1 MFLTQCKIYCL
12 VSWCS
17 TYTCMSTHTH
27 THRPHWNVSSLKA
40 EWFFFLLLFPT
51 ILLLSHAHGRPS
63 IIWLLLHLLQAG
75 IYIKWNQKF
84 HKIILLL
91 LVRHFDVFYF
101 IKINDDKTKLFHY
114 PLIWGFITHFF
125 RGCSRIGTLSIP
137 SLSELWVAVTHPY
150 PPQEYESGSHVPQ
163 SCFPL
168 SQLRLGW

>member
-1 MFLTQCKIYCL
+1 MRYIYMY
-12 VSWCS
+12 VHIH
-17 TYTCMSTHTH
+17 THTH
-27 THRPHWNVSSLKA
+27 TPLECQFPKGRVT
-40 EWFFFLLLFPT
+40 FLFAS
-51 ILLLSHAHGRPS
+51 LSHYSVTRPCRPS
-63 IIWLLLHLLQAG
+63 IIWLRLHLLQAG

-101 IKINDDKTKLFHY
+101 IKISDDKTKLFHY
-114 PLIWGFITHFF
+114 LLIWGFITHFF
-125 RGCSRIGTLSIP
+125 SGCSHIGTLSIP